1 LYGYFVVGS
10 FFLDGQNRM
19 VSLVVAT
26 STACTDG
33 TGSPCY
39 QWESSEEEA
48 TTYLIGSW
56 AWYSTLDRLESV
68 FSAAK

>member
-1 LYGYFVVGS
+1 
-10 FFLDGQNRM
+10 M